1 MNQILASFQNIQ
13 VRDVIDI
20 LLVAAVF
27 YGIFRFL
34 RETRAQQLF
43 RGIVLIFIFNG
54 LTGALRLYTINW
66 ILNGAITMSEE
77 SDAFVIVVS
86 EETGDISYA
95 EHGKLSRYVD
105 EDLLREKLT
114 SIYQKDDSGFFLQN
128 LMEGVNHEE
137 KE

>member
-1 MNQILASFQNIQ
+1 AASFLPLTDDTKLD
-13 VRDVIDI
+13 RD
-20 LLVAAVF
+20 LGTRHRAAI
-27 YGIFRFL
+27 G
-34 RETRAQQLF
+34 
-43 RGIVLIFIFNG
+43 
-54 LTGALRLYTINW
+54 
-66 ILNGAITMSEE
+66 MSEE